1 MQNNARHAY
10 RTAKN
15 NDKIHKYARKMHKNG
30 GPISAFKARGDVR
43 TFVPQEVTGIFA
55 VFINWEVKQN
65 RL

>member
-30 GPISAFKARGDVR
+30 GPISAFKARRSDNSGD
-43 TFVPQEVTGIFA
+43 A
-55 VFINWEVKQN
+55 
-65 RL
+65 